1 MEVGSGS
8 NYGLGS
14 GTGIDYGSASD
25 FLSGSGGSGTL
36 ELTPATN
43 PSEAIADLFGNA
55 ISNNEKEK
63 DGESSSSSSLSGGS
77 ATSPHKGGKSRHR
90 IPITDEFADD
100 NHPSED
106 SEEKEQV
113 SL

>member
-1 MEVGSGS
+1 M
-8 NYGLGS
+8 N
-14 GTGIDYGSASD
+14 
-25 FLSGSGGSGTL
+25 FLL
-36 ELTPATN
+36 HQHQLV
-43 PSEAIADLFGNA
+43 DLFGNA

-100 NHPSED
+100 NHPSDVFPKFET
-106 SEEKEQV
+106 KV
-113 SL
+113 S